1 MKWAKRRA
9 AMARLSLLD
18 SAAAEVA
25 FFLALSLVPFVGIAV
40 ALVGGWLPAGM
51 SGSMGKVLSGALPA
65 QSPVAGEVMG
75 WARSSMSKG
84 WLTIGFLLAL
94 WSSFRFM
101 SLCLHV
107 LGSMVSGDVR
117 ESAWTWGSTAQSLLL
132 LTVWMAALVA
142 TALFLLVAPS
152 IERGMLELP
161 TPSHLSHSAFRS
173 LRTLLVLGILFG
185 AIWLTYRVVVGK
197 RASSLLVALVA
208 LLASLGW
215 IGISLGF
222 SLAVPVLWRAAQLY
236 GTLGSV
242 VLFLIWAYLVSWI
255 LLLGGL
261 LLARPGRGLAAR

>member
-1 MKWAKRRA
+1 
-9 AMARLSLLD
+9 MARLALLD

-25 FFLALSLVPFVGIAV
+25 FFLALSLVPFVGIAI
-40 ALVGGWLPAGM
+40 ALMGSWLPAGL

-65 QSPVAGEVMG
+65 ESPVAGEVMR
-75 WARSSMSKG
+75 WARSSSSKG

-107 LGSMVSGDVR
+107 LGSMVSGGVR
-117 ESAWTWGSTAQSLLL
+117 ASAWTWGSTAQSLLL
-132 LTVWMAALVA
+132 LVVWVAALVA

-152 IERGMLELP
+152 IERGMLDLP
-161 TPSHLSHSAFRS
+161 TLSHFSHSAFRS

-185 AIWLTYRVVVGK
+185 AICLTYRVVAGK
-197 RASSLLVALVA
+197 RAGSFRVALVA

-215 IGISLGF
+215 IGVSLGF
-222 SLAVPVLWRAAQLY
+222 SFAVPAMWRAAQLY

-242 VLFLIWAYLVSWI
+242 VLFLIWAYLVAWI

-261 LLARPGRGLAAR
+261 LLARPGRGLTAS